1 MSRVVRGMTKI
12 IEGVRVFQDEIFE
25 AKADLF
31 EKLGKG
37 QSPLVLFITCS
48 DSRINPNLLTQT
60 EPGELFILRNAGNI
74 VPAFGLG
81 GGEEATI
88 EYAVAQLK
96 VRHIVICGHS
106 GCGAVQGLLDPKAV
120 ASMPSVARW
129 LEHAKKVAEDV
140 QAAKDLTP
148 SERFRLAIQ
157 KNVLAQMAH
166 LHTHPAVSKAVARGA
181 LKAHGWVYDLTTGNI
196 DAYDTASQSFN
207 CLTGRKQT
215 VPESTAADSAD
226 LQLSI

>member
-1 MSRVVRGMTKI
+1 MAKVVRGMTKI
-12 IEGVRVFQDEIFE
+12 IEGVRVFQDHIFE

-31 EKLGKG
+31 ERLGKG
-37 QSPLVLFITCS
+37 QNPLVLFITCS

-74 VPAFGLG
+74 VPKFGFG

-120 ASMPSVARW
+120 ESLPSVARW
-129 LEHAKKVAEDV
+129 LEHAKTVAVEM
-140 QAAKDLTP
+140 QAEKDLSP
-148 SERFRLAIQ
+148 GERFKLAIH

-166 LHTHPAVSKAVARGA
+166 LRTHPSARNAMAKGE
-181 LKAHGWVYDLTTGNI
+181 LTLHGWAYDLTTGDI
-196 DAYDTASQSFN
+196 DAYDSESQSFV
-207 CLTGRKQT
+207 CLTDRQQLAQT
-215 VPESTAADSAD
+215 STTG
-226 LQLSI
+226 LVQVQNCI